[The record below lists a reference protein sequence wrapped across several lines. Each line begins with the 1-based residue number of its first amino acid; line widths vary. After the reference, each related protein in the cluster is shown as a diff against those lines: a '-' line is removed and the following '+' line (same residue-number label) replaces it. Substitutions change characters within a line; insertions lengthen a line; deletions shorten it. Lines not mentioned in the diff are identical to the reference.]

1 MAITTRTFEYA
12 HDGVTFEAFA
22 AWDESKAAIAP
33 IVLAAGTFMGRTAF
47 EDTKARKLAELGYVG
62 IAIDVYGVDN
72 RPANFDEARAAMETL
87 NVDRDLLKQRL
98 LASLAAARALGVG
111 DATKVAAIGF
121 CFGGKCVLDLAR
133 AGADVLG
140 VVSFHGVFDAP
151 PFPNVARIEPKILVL
166 HGWDDPVAQPDAV
179 ITLTEELTKA
189 GADWQIHAYGNVVHG
204 FTNPGRPEM
213 YNPTA
218 DARSWQAMR
227 NFLDE
232 IF

>member
-1 MAITTRTFEYA
+1 
-12 HDGVTFEAFA
+12 V
-22 AWDESKAAIAP
+22 
-33 IVLAAGTFMGRTAF
+33 AGTFMGRTAF
-47 EDTKARKLAELGYVG
+47 EDGKARKLAELGYVG
-62 IAIDVYGVDN
+62 VAIDVYGVDN
-72 RPANFDEARAAMETL
+72 RPTNFDEARVAMETL
-87 NVDRDLLKQRL
+87 NNDRDLLKRRL
-98 LASLAAARALGVG
+98 LASLGAARAIGAG
-111 DATKVAAIGF
+111 DPVKVAAIGF

-166 HGWDDPVAQPDAV
+166 HGWDDPIAQPDAV
-179 ITLTEELTKA
+179 IALTEELTKA
-189 GADWQIHAYGNVVHG
+189 GADWQIHAYGHVVHG

-213 YNPTA
+213 YNPAA